1 MDSYLSFNQV
11 FGYEVERAG
20 FEPATSGSV
29 LWSSPAALTSELPSL
44 ASRIPQA
51 VTQGIPT

>member
-1 MDSYLSFNQV
+1 MVDSYWSFNQV

-44 ASRIPQA
+44 AR
-51 VTQGIPT
+51 